1 MLRTG
6 SGKIVRPTTEEM
18 FFLPQRPYCTL
29 GPLRDQ
35 ITYPSSQQGEEAL
48 DGERGGGGGEVS
60 TASEMVEGSISTDDE
75 ELLSL
80 LEKVRG

>member
-1 MLRTG
+1 
-6 SGKIVRPTTEEM
+6 M

-35 ITYPSSQQGEEAL
+35 ITYPSSQATVL
-48 DGERGGGGGEVS
+48 STDVLGGGGGEDGVPE
-60 TASEMVEGSISTDDE
+60 AVGESEREGARSEDEDE

-80 LEKVRG
+80 LEKVGDGG